1 MTTEKPSSH
10 LGFKIT
16 SSEILGNILI
26 PKYYNP
32 EVTDRLKTFT
42 NSHELISVQSLVT
55 DEVLQIST
63 GDEIGKMAYGTG
75 TIPFV
80 RTSDL
85 SNWEIKS
92 DPKQGV
98 SEAIYQQYA
107 KSHDVKAGDI
117 FFVRDGTYLIGTAC
131 LVSDYDGPM
140 LYQSHLLKLRL
151 SKKAPF
157 TTALLMAL
165 LYTPAVR
172 RQIKA
177 KQFTADIIDSIG
189 HRFNELVLPVPKD
202 KALCDN
208 ISREVQ
214 EIVNERGRL
223 RERLRAV
230 PNWAQGI
237 TGSLSELAPVSEE
250 NLSER
255 NIGYVMKMSRVTSNV
270 LLPKYYDPA
279 VEESLLQL
287 AQDYELVSFA
297 ELAEQDV
304 LAFATGIEVGKMAYD
319 TGAVPF
325 IRTSDISNWELKADP
340 KQNVSEEL
348 YQDTREALDVQEED
362 IFVVRDGTYLVG
374 TSCILTEHDTK
385 IIYCGGLYKIRV
397 KQKERLDPYLLL
409 TLLNTPIVRRQMKA
423 KQFTRDVIDTLGKR
437 LLEVVIPIPKD
448 VERVKQIADEVR
460 SIIQTRVRLRNRMR
474 EIVLNIAGI
483 KTLSEEDK
491 EALKVL

>member
-1 MTTEKPSSH
+1 MSTGTKTSH
-10 LGFKIT
+10 LGFKVKY
-16 SSEILGNILI
+16 SSLIDNILI

-32 EVTDRLKTFT
+32 EVEDRLKPLAE
-42 NSHELISVQSLVT
+42 SHAMVSIQSLISDKAL
-55 DEVLQIST
+55 EIST

-80 RTSDL
+80 RTSDI

-107 KSHDVKAGDI
+107 SKHDVKAGDI
-117 FFVRDGTYLIGTAC
+117 LFVRDGTYLIGTAC
-131 LVSDYDGPM
+131 LVSEHDGPM

-151 SKKAPF
+151 TDKSPIKS
-157 TTALLMAL
+157 ALLLAL
-165 LYTPAVR
+165 LYSPVVR

-189 HRFNELVLPVPKD
+189 HRFNELVLPIPKD
-202 KALCDN
+202 DTVRGE
-208 ISREVQ
+208 ISREIQ
-214 EIVNERGRL
+214 DIVNERGRL
-223 RERLRAV
+223 RERLRGV
-230 PNWAQGI
+230 PNWAQGV
-237 TGSLSELAPVSEE
+237 TASLSEPSPLVEDD
-250 NLSER
+250 LSER
-255 NIGYVMKMSRVTSNV
+255 NLGYVMKQSRISSNV
-270 LLPKYYDPA
+270 LLPKYYDPFI
-279 VEESLLQL
+279 EEDLRQL
-287 AQDYELVSFA
+287 SQDYELISLG
-297 ELAEQDV
+297 ELANQDV
-304 LAFATGIEVGKMAYD
+304 LGFANGIEVGKMAYD

-348 YQDTREALDVQEED
+348 YESTREALDVQEED

-385 IIYCGGLYKIRV
+385 ILYCGGLYKIRV
-397 KQKERLDPYLLL
+397 KMKDRLDPYLLL

-448 VERVKQIADEVR
+448 KVRGKQIADEVR
-460 SIIQTRVRLRNRMR
+460 SIIQSRVRLRNRSL
-474 EIVLNIAGI
+474 EIVLKLSNTEA
-483 KTLSEEDK
+483 LSEEDK
-491 EALKVL
+491 KELAVL